1 MYMSFN
7 NVAHSHNYCCS
18 GNTTMHCVCVA
29 VIVVELQVTTVN
41 YIKILIIAQQCFYC
55 EFVTGNNVNYTY
67 QLFKE
72 IIFQLI

>member
-1 MYMSFN
+1 
-7 NVAHSHNYCCS
+7 
-18 GNTTMHCVCVA
+18 MHCVCVA